1 MNTYLITYYLKEES
15 HSCGCGCED
24 HGDHD
29 HHHHHHEEHDD
40 YEVTAH
46 IKTLGAWAHLM
57 PTSFLV
63 KTDKNS
69 EEIVSFLKDFLEERD
84 MIFVNKIDKEDLA
97 SLTPGVVE
105 WIRQ

>member
-15 HSCGCGCED
+15 HSCGCEN

-29 HHHHHHEEHDD
+29 HHHHHHEERDD

-69 EEIVSFLKDFLEERD
+69 EEIVSFLKDFLEEKN
-84 MIFVNKIDKEDLA
+84 MIFVNKVDKEDLA

>member
-1 MNTYLITYYLKEES
+1 MNTYLITYYLKEEA

-24 HGDHD
+24 NHE
-29 HHHHHHEEHDD
+29 HHHEVRDD

-69 EEIVSFLKDFLEERD
+69 NEIVTFLKDFLETRD

-105 WIRQ
+105 WITSN

>member
-15 HSCGCGCED
+15 HYCGCEN

-29 HHHHHHEEHDD
+29 HHHHHHEERDD

-69 EEIVSFLKDFLEERD
+69 EEIVSFLKDFLEEKD
-84 MIFVNKIDKEDLA
+84 MIFVNKVDKEDLA

>member
-15 HSCGCGCED
+15 HSCGCEN

-29 HHHHHHEEHDD
+29 HHHHHHEERDD

-69 EEIVSFLKDFLEERD
+69 EEIVSFLKDFLEEKD
-84 MIFVNKIDKEDLA
+84 MIFVNKVDKEDLA
-97 SLTPGVVE
+97 SLTPGVVD

>member
-15 HSCGCGCED
+15 HSCGCEN

-29 HHHHHHEEHDD
+29 HHHHHHEERDD

-46 IKTLGAWAHLM
+46 IKTLGAGAHLM

-69 EEIVSFLKDFLEERD
+69 EEIVSFLKDFLEEKD
-84 MIFVNKIDKEDLA
+84 MIFVNKVDKEDLA

>member
-15 HSCGCGCED
+15 HSCGCEN

-29 HHHHHHEEHDD
+29 HHHHHHEERDD

-69 EEIVSFLKDFLEERD
+69 EEIVSFLKDFLEEKD
-84 MIFVNKIDKEDLA
+84 MIFVNKVDKEDLA

>member
-15 HSCGCGCED
+15 HSCGCEN

-29 HHHHHHEEHDD
+29 HHHHHHEERDD

-69 EEIVSFLKDFLEERD
+69 EEIVSFLKDFLEEKD
-84 MIFVNKIDKEDLA
+84 IIFVNKVYKEDLA

>member
-15 HSCGCGCED
+15 HSCGCGD

-29 HHHHHHEEHDD
+29 HHHHHHEERDD

-69 EEIVSFLKDFLEERD
+69 EEIVSFLKDFLEEKD

>member
-15 HSCGCGCED
+15 HSCGCEN

-29 HHHHHHEEHDD
+29 HHHHHNEERDD

-69 EEIVSFLKDFLEERD
+69 EEIVSFLKDFLEEKD
-84 MIFVNKIDKEDLA
+84 MIFVNKVDKEDLA

>member
-15 HSCGCGCED
+15 HSCGCEN

-29 HHHHHHEEHDD
+29 HHHHHHEERDD

-69 EEIVSFLKDFLEERD
+69 EEIVSFLKDFLEEKD
-84 MIFVNKIDKEDLA
+84 MIFVNKVDKEDLA
-97 SLTPGVVE
+97 SLTPVVV
-105 WIRQ
+105 

>member
-15 HSCGCGCED
+15 HSCGCEN

-29 HHHHHHEEHDD
+29 HHHHHHEERDD

-69 EEIVSFLKDFLEERD
+69 EEIVSFLKDFLEEKD
-84 MIFVNKIDKEDLA
+84 MIFVNKVDKEDLA

-105 WIRQ
+105 WIRL

>member
-15 HSCGCGCED
+15 HSCGCED

-29 HHHHHHEEHDD
+29 HHHHHHEERDD

-69 EEIVSFLKDFLEERD
+69 EEIVSFLKDFLEEKD
-84 MIFVNKIDKEDLA
+84 MIFVNKVDKEDLA

>member
-15 HSCGCGCED
+15 HSCGCEN

-29 HHHHHHEEHDD
+29 HHHHHHEERDD

-69 EEIVSFLKDFLEERD
+69 EDIVSFLKDFLEEKD
-84 MIFVNKIDKEDLA
+84 MIFVNKVDKEDLA

>member
-15 HSCGCGCED
+15 HSCGCEN

-29 HHHHHHEEHDD
+29 HHHHHHEERDD

-69 EEIVSFLKDFLEERD
+69 DEIVSFLKDFLEEKD
-84 MIFVNKIDKEDLA
+84 MIFVNKVDKEDLA

>member
-1 MNTYLITYYLKEES
+1 
-15 HSCGCGCED
+15 
-24 HGDHD
+24 
-29 HHHHHHEEHDD
+29 
-40 YEVTAH
+40 
-46 IKTLGAWAHLM
+46 M

>member
-15 HSCGCGCED
+15 HSCGCG
-24 HGDHD
+24 DHD
-29 HHHHHHEEHDD
+29 HHHHHHEERDD

-69 EEIVSFLKDFLEERD
+69 EEIVSFLKDFLEEKD

>member
-15 HSCGCGCED
+15 HSCGCGD

-29 HHHHHHEEHDD
+29 HHHHHEERDD

-69 EEIVSFLKDFLEERD
+69 EEIVSFLKDFLEEKD
-84 MIFVNKIDKEDLA
+84 MIFVNKVDKEDLA

>member
-1 MNTYLITYYLKEES
+1 MNTYLITYYLREEA

-24 HGDHD
+24 HHE
-29 HHHHHHEEHDD
+29 HHHHEERDD

-63 KTDKNS
+63 KTDKKAD
-69 EEIVSFLKDFLEERD
+69 EIVSFLKDFLEDKD
-84 MIFVNKIDKEDLA
+84 MIFVNRLDKEDLA

-105 WIRQ
+105 WINSN

>member
-1 MNTYLITYYLKEES
+1 
-15 HSCGCGCED
+15 
-24 HGDHD
+24 
-29 HHHHHHEEHDD
+29 
-40 YEVTAH
+40 
-46 IKTLGAWAHLM
+46 M

-69 EEIVSFLKDFLEERD
+69 EEIVSFLKDFLEEKD
-84 MIFVNKIDKEDLA
+84 MIFVNKVDKEDLA

>member
-15 HSCGCGCED
+15 HSCGCEN

-29 HHHHHHEEHDD
+29 HHHHHHEERDD

-69 EEIVSFLKDFLEERD
+69 EEIVSFLKDFLEEKD
-84 MIFVNKIDKEDLA
+84 MIFVNKVDKEDLA
-97 SLTPGVVE
+97 
-105 WIRQ
+105 

>member
-15 HSCGCGCED
+15 YSCGCEN

-29 HHHHHHEEHDD
+29 HHHHHHEERDD

>member
-1 MNTYLITYYLKEES
+1 MNIYLITYYLKEES

-29 HHHHHHEEHDD
+29 HHHHHHEERDD

>member
-15 HSCGCGCED
+15 HSCGCEN

-29 HHHHHHEEHDD
+29 HHHHHHEERDD

-69 EEIVSFLKDFLEERD
+69 EEIVSFLKDFLEEKD

>member
-15 HSCGCGCED
+15 HSCGCEN

-29 HHHHHHEEHDD
+29 HHHHHHEERDD

>member
-15 HSCGCGCED
+15 HSCGCGD
-24 HGDHD
+24 HSDHN
-29 HHHHHHEEHDD
+29 HHHHHEERDD

-69 EEIVSFLKDFLEERD
+69 EEIVSFLKDFLEEKD
-84 MIFVNKIDKEDLA
+84 MIFVNKVDKEDLA

>member
-15 HSCGCGCED
+15 HSCGCEN
-24 HGDHD
+24 HGDHY
-29 HHHHHHEEHDD
+29 HHHHHHEERDD

-69 EEIVSFLKDFLEERD
+69 EEIVSFLKDFLEEKD
-84 MIFVNKIDKEDLA
+84 MIFVNKVDKEDLA

>member
-15 HSCGCGCED
+15 HSCGCED

-29 HHHHHHEEHDD
+29 HHHHHHEERDD

-69 EEIVSFLKDFLEERD
+69 EDIVSFLKDFLEEKD
-84 MIFVNKIDKEDLA
+84 MIFVNKVDKEDLA

>member
-15 HSCGCGCED
+15 HSCGCGD

-29 HHHHHHEEHDD
+29 HHHHHHEERDD

>member
-15 HSCGCGCED
+15 HSCGCEN

-29 HHHHHHEEHDD
+29 HHHHHHEERDD

-69 EEIVSFLKDFLEERD
+69 EEIVSFLKDFLEEKD
-84 MIFVNKIDKEDLA
+84 MIFVNKVGKEDLA

>member
-15 HSCGCGCED
+15 HSCGCEN

-29 HHHHHHEEHDD
+29 HHHHHHEERDD

-69 EEIVSFLKDFLEERD
+69 EEIVSFLKDFLEEKD
-84 MIFVNKIDKEDLA
+84 MIFVNKVDKEDLA
-97 SLTPGVVE
+97 SLTPGAVE

>member
-1 MNTYLITYYLKEES
+1 MNTYLITYYLKEET

-24 HGDHD
+24 NHE
-29 HHHHHHEEHDD
+29 HHHHHEERDD

-69 EEIVSFLKDFLEERD
+69 KEIATFLKDFLEEKD
-84 MIFVNKIDKEDLA
+84 MIFVNKIDTEDLA
-97 SLTPGVVE
+97 SFTPGVVE
-105 WIRQ
+105 WITSN

>member
-15 HSCGCGCED
+15 HSCGCEN

-29 HHHHHHEEHDD
+29 HHHHHHEERDD

-69 EEIVSFLKDFLEERD
+69 EEIVSFLKDFLEEKD
-84 MIFVNKIDKEDLA
+84 MIFVNKVDKEDLA
-97 SLTPGVVE
+97 SLTHGVVE

>member
-15 HSCGCGCED
+15 HSCGCED

-29 HHHHHHEEHDD
+29 HHHHHHEERDD

-69 EEIVSFLKDFLEERD
+69 EEIVSFLKDFLEEKD

>member
-15 HSCGCGCED
+15 HSCGCGD

-29 HHHHHHEEHDD
+29 HHHHHHEERDD

-69 EEIVSFLKDFLEERD
+69 EEIVSFLKDFLEEKD
-84 MIFVNKIDKEDLA
+84 MIFVNKVDKEDLA

>member
-15 HSCGCGCED
+15 HSCGCGD

-29 HHHHHHEEHDD
+29 HHHHHEERDD

-69 EEIVSFLKDFLEERD
+69 EEIVSFLKDFLEEKD

>member
-15 HSCGCGCED
+15 HSCGCEN

-29 HHHHHHEEHDD
+29 HHHHHHEERDD

-69 EEIVSFLKDFLEERD
+69 EEIVSFLKDFLEEKD
-84 MIFVNKIDKEDLA
+84 MIFVNKVDKEDLA
-97 SLTPGVVE
+97 SFTPGVVE

>member
-15 HSCGCGCED
+15 HSCGCED

-29 HHHHHHEEHDD
+29 HHHHHEERDD

-69 EEIVSFLKDFLEERD
+69 EEIVSFLKDFLEEKD
-84 MIFVNKIDKEDLA
+84 MIFVNKVDKEDLA